1 SIGNVQVYQR
11 AITAAEASTLY
22 GNGLAGRPL
31 GDSYNTTTY
40 TYDQRGLQLSE
51 TDPLGNR
58 ADYAYDENDN
68 LVITTG
74 PAVNVE
80 TNGGTPVSA
89 RPVTITGFDTFGD
102 EVEVQDAS
110 GQVTRMSRDASG
122 RLVKSQ
128 QPSYTPPGSS
138 TPITPTASATYDG
151 SGQLL
156 TQTDQLG
163 KTTTYVYDQLGRTAK
178 VTLPNGGVVR
188 NVYDL
193 DDNLLQT
200 TNAVGAYSQATYD
213 FVGRTTSE
221 TQTERSTGQAFTTQY
236 AYAPSGY
243 LQKVTQPSGAYETY
257 TYNNAGDRT
266 TATDAYGNT
275 TTYQYDYLGRESAV
289 AMPDGSKRTSVFD
302 EAGNEIA
309 VKAYSST
316 GALISQITSGYD
328 GNGNRLSATDA
339 LGHTTSF
346 TYDATGFV
354 TGETQPISATGNIV
368 TSFGYDLLGHRT
380 RYTDGRG
387 NKHITTYNTL
397 GLTES
402 QIEPATATDAND
414 RTWTTSYDAAAQPVK
429 QTMPGGVTLTSAYDD
444 LGNLIG
450 QTGSGADAA
459 TADRTFGYDL
469 AGHLTSAKA
478 GTATETFTYNDRGAL
493 ATASGASGA
502 STFGYT
508 ADGLLASRQDAAG
521 TSTYAYDNADRLVTV
536 NDGSTGQSVTYGYDS
551 LSRLTKATYGASG
564 YRAYTYDA
572 ASRLASDTLKTSANA
587 TVASVSYGYDLNGRE
602 TSKTTTGFAG
612 SATNTYTYDWAS
624 RLLSWNNGTTTTT
637 YAYDASGNRTQMGG
651 RTLIYDERDEL
662 TGDGQKTY
670 TYTPRGTMASA
681 VASGSTETY
690 ASDAYGQQT
699 RIATQ
704 NYTYDGLGRVLTSG
718 STTLAYSGAEN
729 DVASDGAATYS
740 RDPDGDVVGVKA
752 GTAVFAWTDQH
763 TDVVGQFT
771 AAGTALTG
779 STAYDPFGNV
789 LATAAKLGN
798 LGFQSEWTDPATA
811 RVNMLSRWYD
821 PAIGAFDNRDT
832 ADNDPV
838 PDSID
843 ANRYQYGDGDPLLTV
858 DPTGHWG
865 WNPIKA
871 IKKAVKKVSHAVSH
885 YASSSF
891 NYAAMY
897 AHSAWHA
904 TTHVVHKAVKAV
916 KKVVHKVKKAV
927 HRIARA
933 VKHAVHRAV
942 HYVRHVVKKATH
954 WVKHTYQRAKHWVGK
969 QVNHIK
975 QKVKQAYHRVKQAAA
990 HVVQKV
996 AKAAKSVAHAVKDA
1010 YNASATWV
1018 KEHKDAIIQ
1027 IGAIVAGV
1035 AAGLA
1040 CTAVT
1045 GGVGAAACAVGAAAL
1060 INLGKD
1066 AATGNIH
1073 SFGDAL
1079 GSLGQGALQGG
1090 IGLVTGGVG
1099 GVVAGK
1105 LAGAMGGFAAK
1116 LGGRMVSGFVAGAVG
1131 DIGAQLIGT
1140 GHVNWTGVAI
1150 AGGIGAVMGGRASS
1164 CHSFDPSTRVLM
1176 ADGTTKAIK
1185 DVKIGDEVMAT
1196 DPVTGKSSARPVTA
1210 LYVNHDTDLAD
1221 VTVKDAAT
1229 GRTAVLRTTQHHP
1242 FWSRSAK
1249 AWVLAAALVP
1259 ATMLQAAPTTAY
1271 AAAGESVVSVRSWTG
1286 GAEMRDLTVDVDHTY
1301 YVVAGTTPILV
1312 HNNNA
1317 ACVRPTFV
1325 ADSRGTVVPTSA
1337 SRLEGGLQAAVDAG
1351 EPGFSTFP
1359 VKSAGTGF
1367 QLPDGSRIRVMQ
1379 PSANGNAGLR
1389 ASFTNGSDAPVS
1401 PFTGK
1406 PVQPPKGVNSKQYV
1420 RERTHIELEP

>member
-1 SIGNVQVYQR
+1 M
-11 AITAAEASTLY
+11 
-22 GNGLAGRPL
+22 
-31 GDSYNTTTY
+31 
-40 TYDQRGLQLSE
+40 QLSE

-74 PAVNVE
+74 PAVNAE

-110 GQVTRMSRDASG
+110 GQVTTISRDAEG
-122 RLVKSQ
+122 RVAKST
-128 QPSYTPPGSS
+128 QPSYTPPGSG
-138 TPITPTASATYDG
+138 TPIVPTMSYTYDRG
-151 SGQLL
+151 GQLL

-163 KTTTYVYDQLGRTAK
+163 KTTTFVYDQLGRVAK
-178 VTLPNGGVVR
+178 STEPNGAVTR
-188 NVYDL
+188 YAYDL

-200 TNAVGAYSQATYD
+200 TNPLGAYAQSTYD
-213 FVGRTTSE
+213 FVGRETSQ

-236 AYAPSGY
+236 AYTTAGF
-243 LQKVTQPSGAYETY
+243 LQKITQASGAYQTF
-257 TYNNAGDRT
+257 TTNNAGDA
-266 TATDAYGNT
+266 TATTDAYGNT

-289 AMPDGSKRTSVFD
+289 AMPDGSKRTSVYD
-302 EAGNEIA
+302 ELGNEIA
-309 VKAYSST
+309 AKAYSST
-316 GALISQITSGYD
+316 GALISQITSAYD
-328 GNGNRLSATDA
+328 ANGNQLSATDA
-339 LGHTTSF
+339 LGHTTTF

-368 TSFGYDLLGHRT
+368 TSFGYDLMGHRT

-414 RTWTTSYDAAAQPVK
+414 RTWTTSYDAAGQAVK
-429 QTMPGGVTLTSAYDD
+429 QTSPGGITILNGYDAV
-444 LGNLIG
+444 GNLIS
-450 QTGSGADAA
+450 QTGAGAEAA
-459 TADRTFGYDL
+459 TADRSFGYDL
-469 AGHLTSAKA
+469 AGQLTSAKA
-478 GTATETFTYNDRGAL
+478 GTATETFGYSDRGL
-493 ATASGASGA
+493 LTSATGNSGA

-508 ADGLLASRQDAAG
+508 ADGLVASRQDAAG

-602 TSKTTTGFAG
+602 TSKTTTGFTG
-612 SATNTYTYDWAS
+612 SSTNTYTYDWAS
-624 RLLSWNNGTTTTT
+624 RLTSWNNGTTTTT
-637 YAYDASGNRTQMGG
+637 YAYDSSGNRTQIGG
-651 RTLIYDERDEL
+651 RFLVYDERDEL

-670 TYTPRGTMASA
+670 AYTARGTMASA

-699 RIATQ
+699 RIGTQ

-718 STTLAYSGAEN
+718 STTLAYSGAGN

-771 AAGTALTG
+771 AAGTALSG
-779 STAYDPFGNV
+779 STAYDPLGNV
-789 LATAAKLGN
+789 VSTASKLGN
-798 LGFQSEWTDPATA
+798 LGFQSEWTDPTTA

-821 PAIGAFDNRDT
+821 PAIGQFDNPDT
-832 ADNDPV
+832 ADNDPL

-843 ANRYQYGDGDPLLTV
+843 ANRYQYGDGDPLMTT

-891 NYAAMY
+891 NYASMY

-904 TTHVVHKAVKAV
+904 ATKVAHKVSHAVKKAV
-916 KKVVHKVKKAV
+916 KKVKKAIHKV
-927 HRIARA
+927 ARA
-933 VKHAVHRAV
+933 VKRAVHRAV

-969 QVNHIK
+969 QVNHLK
-975 QKVKQAYHRVKQAAA
+975 QKLKQVYHRVKQAAT
-990 HVVQKV
+990 HVVQRV
-996 AKAAKSVAHAVKDA
+996 AKAAKSVAHSVKDA

-1040 CTAVT
+1040 CTAIT
-1045 GGVGAAACAVGAAAL
+1045 AGVGAAACAIGAAAL

-1090 IGLVTGGVG
+1090 IGLATGGVG
-1099 GVVAGK
+1099 GLVAGK
-1105 LAGAMGGFAAK
+1105 LASAMGGFGAK
-1116 LGGRMVSGFVAGAVG
+1116 LGGRMLAGFVSGAVTDAGAQY
-1131 DIGAQLIGT
+1131 ATT
-1140 GHVNWTGVAI
+1140 GRVDLTGVAI
-1150 AGGIGAVMGGRASS
+1150 SGGIGAMTGAVGGRAAKS
-1164 CHSFDPSTRVLM
+1164 CHSFLPTTSVLM
-1176 ADGTTKAIK
+1176 ADGTSKAIK
-1185 DVKIGDEVMAT
+1185 DVKVGDVVLAT
-1196 DPVTGKSSARPVTA
+1196 DPITGKTTPHKVTEVH
-1210 LYVNHDTDLAD
+1210 VNRDTDLAD
-1221 VTVKDAAT
+1221 VTVKDAKSGKT
-1229 GRTAVLRTTQHHP
+1229 TVLHTTQHHP
-1242 FWSRSAK
+1242 FWNADRKDWSD
-1249 AWVLAAALVP
+1249 AADLTAGTRLRDT
-1259 ATMLQAAPTTAY
+1259 AGRTTL
-1271 AAAGESVVSVRSWTG
+1271 EVVDVQLSTG
-1286 GAEMRDLTVDVDHTY
+1286 KQEMRDLTIEGVHTY
-1301 YVVAGTTPILV
+1301 YVLAEGTPILV
-1312 HNNNA
+1312 HNENTCPVHGSTA
-1317 ACVRPTFV
+1317 LPGRDPAGCTCPDRVRPPKRTGEEEGESVKQDEINDYKRLSDEGKRQQQGVPTV
-1325 ADSRGTVVPTSA
+1325 AKNINTGIDNVVHHGHGNVDIVGTVLISGVI
-1337 SRLEGGLQAAVDAG
+1337 VAG
-1351 EPGFSTFP
+1351 K
-1359 VKSAGTGF
+1359 VKRGF
-1367 QLPDGSRIRVMQ
+1367 QAWRNRRNSGS
-1379 PSANGNAGLR
+1379 P
-1389 ASFTNGSDAPVS
+1389 
-1401 PFTGK
+1401 
-1406 PVQPPKGVNSKQYV
+1406 
-1420 RERTHIELEP
+1420 